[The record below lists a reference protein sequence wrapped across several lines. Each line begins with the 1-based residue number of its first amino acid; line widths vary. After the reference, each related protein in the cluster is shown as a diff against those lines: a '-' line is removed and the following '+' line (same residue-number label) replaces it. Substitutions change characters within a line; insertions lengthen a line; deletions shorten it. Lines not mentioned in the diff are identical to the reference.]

1 MRVIGIA
8 TTVVVIAGALFAII
22 VLISSIPDIKRY
34 LAIRR
39 M

>member
-1 MRVIGIA
+1 MRKLFWLLVGA
-8 TTVVVIAGALFAII
+8 GTTAVVV
-22 VLISSIPDIKRY
+22 VSMPDIKRY

>member
-8 TTVVVIAGALFAII
+8 TTAVVAAGALFAVVI
-22 VLISSIPDIKRY
+22 LIMSIPDIKRY
-34 LAIRR
+34 LEIRK

>member
-8 TTVVVIAGALFAII
+8 TTVVVLAG
-22 VLISSIPDIKRY
+22 VLCAVVVLVVSIPDIKRY

>member
-1 MRVIGIA
+1 MRVIGIT
-8 TTVVVIAGALFAII
+8 TTVVVLAAALFAII
-22 VLISSIPDIKRY
+22 VLVISIPDIKRY

>member
-8 TTVVVIAGALFAII
+8 TTVVVLAAALFAIV
-22 VLISSIPDIKRY
+22 VLVISIPDIKRY

>member
-1 MRVIGIA
+1 MRVTGIA
-8 TTVVVIAGALFAII
+8 TTVVVLVGGVFAAVVAI
-22 VLISSIPDIKRY
+22 VSIPDIKRY

>member
-8 TTVVVIAGALFAII
+8 TTVVVAAGALFAI
-22 VLISSIPDIKRY
+22 VVVVMSIPDIKRY

>member
-8 TTVVVIAGALFAII
+8 TTVVVLVG
-22 VLISSIPDIKRY
+22 VLLTVVVLVISIPDIKRY

>member
-8 TTVVVIAGALFAII
+8 TTVVVLVGALLAAVVTVI
-22 VLISSIPDIKRY
+22 SIPDIKRY

>member
-1 MRVIGIA
+1 VKKLFLLLVGA
-8 TTVVVIAGALFAII
+8 GVAAVVAV
-22 VLISSIPDIKRY
+22 SMPDIKRY

>member
-8 TTVVVIAGALFAII
+8 TTGVVVAAALFAIV
-22 VLISSIPDIKRY
+22 VLVISIPDIKRY